1 MRDKILKE
9 STSKEEKEKVIE
21 EFIAYAQQAQEQD
34 SQKIVY
40 DKSEIVCKYGK
51 Y

>member
-9 STSKEEKEKVIE
+9 STSKEEKEKVI